1 MFIKVDWCSCN
12 KKHQTPAFMMCLTL
26 VLITDWNGS
35 SYTPL
40 GPSFTGE
47 ASLGA
52 WGAGDL
58 AFCTG
63 GFTAG

>member
-1 MFIKVDWCSCN
+1 
-12 KKHQTPAFMMCLTL
+12 MMCLTL
-26 VLITDWNGS
+26 VLIKDLNGS
-35 SYTPL
+35 LYTPL

-47 ASLGA
+47 VSLGA
-52 WGAGDL
+52 WAAGDL